1 MKKITSIISVLLS
14 IIIMVSLFILNMI
27 PDKYLLLIGG
37 VLLIINIISIF
48 LVHRKN
54 IILRIFGYLFLLII
68 CIGSVVGIYYVGN
81 TTKLFNNL
89 NEVKEKSI
97 YYIVVNKNSNYKGLK
112 DLNDKK
118 LVLLKVIQQTIKK
131 H

>member
-1 MKKITSIISVLLS
+1 
-14 IIIMVSLFILNMI
+14 MVSLFILNMI

-54 IILRIFGYLFLLII
+54 IILRIFGYLFFLII